1 MHQEKE
7 NCLSQYLIPFFIE
20 SSQFIHHKGRS
31 LFIILL
37 HNLIKF
43 HKNLSGLSI
52 SALLRHKSTQND
64 IMLSQRH
71 SLATNKGKMEQRNK
85 ELACRRSNQGWRD
98 LKNIY
103 WTKNLDLM
111 WHYQFYWD
119 LDLNNYISL
128 FISIKDFKLFFVTFQ
143 VVVEYEKC
151 HCKFVWCCKVQCKQC
166 KRRKL
171 YHTCHWNK
179 YAVSQSANTQTQIY
193 SEGTDESQDYM
204 RMVFN

>member
-1 MHQEKE
+1 MNVEHQE
-7 NCLSQYLIPFFIE
+7 NCLSQFLIPFSILL
-20 SSQFIHHKGRS
+20 SQFIHHKGRS

-43 HKNLSGLSI
+43 HKNLSGLSF

-111 WHYQFYWD
+111 WHYQLYWD
-119 LDLNNYISL
+119 LDLNRIIFHALTLSEILKEVNFCYLSGCCGVWEVSL
-128 FISIKDFKLFFVTFQ
+128 QICLVLQGPVQTMQ
-143 VVVEYEKC
+143 EKETLS
-151 HCKFVWCCKVQCKQC
+151 HLPLK
-166 KRRKL
+166 
-171 YHTCHWNK
+171 
-179 YAVSQSANTQTQIY
+179 
-193 SEGTDESQDYM
+193 
-204 RMVFN
+204 